1 MKKKN
6 LVIKINEIKYKIK
19 YKFKYLIKMKSS
31 EPISNNVNLNDTML
45 QIIQTLENLKIKR
58 DKINQDIEEGYQLR
72 EKIQQQLNLYGEQL
86 QKVTD
91 DLEQKQTV
99 LNIYDKIL
107 NESDSAYSKIV
118 QSTQALYNM
127 VKNEEKKFGY
137 QNQ

>member
-1 MKKKN
+1 MKTN
-6 LVIKINEIKYKIK
+6 DAL
-19 YKFKYLIKMKSS
+19 
-31 EPISNNVNLNDTML
+31 NNGNLNDTMIS
-45 QIIQTLENLKIKR
+45 IIQTLENLKAQR
-58 DKINQDIEEGYQLR
+58 DKITQDIEEGYAIR
-72 EKIQQQLNLYGEQL
+72 EKIQQQLNLLAEQL

-137 QNQ
+137 KNQ

>member
-1 MKKKN
+1 MKTKEN
-6 LVIKINEIKYKIK
+6 LTNG
-19 YKFKYLIKMKSS
+19 
-31 EPISNNVNLNDTML
+31 NLNDTML
-45 QIIQTLENLKIKR
+45 SIIQMLENLKGQR
-58 DKINQDIEEGYQLR
+58 DKINQEIEEGFQIK
-72 EKIQQQLNLYGEQL
+72 EKMQAQLNLLGERL

-137 QNQ
+137 NNQ

>member
-1 MKKKN
+1 MKA
-6 LVIKINEIKYKIK
+6 
-19 YKFKYLIKMKSS
+19 S
-31 EPISNNVNLNDTML
+31 EPNSNSVNLNDTMIK
-45 QIIQTLENLKIKR
+45 IIQTLENLKIKR
-58 DKINQDIEEGYQLR
+58 DKINQDLEEGYQLR

-127 VKNEEKKFGY
+127 VKNEEKKIRISKSIMD
-137 QNQ
+137 

>member
-1 MKKKN
+1 MKAK
-6 LVIKINEIKYKIK
+6 EIATQGH
-19 YKFKYLIKMKSS
+19 
-31 EPISNNVNLNDTML
+31 LNDTM
-45 QIIQTLENLKIKR
+45 ISIVETLENLKLQR
-58 DKINQDIEEGYQLR
+58 DKINQEIEEGYQIR
-72 EKIQQQLNLYGEQL
+72 EKIQQQLNILGEQL

-91 DLEQKQTV
+91 GLEQKQTV

-137 QNQ
+137 KNQ

>member
-1 MKKKN
+1 M
-6 LVIKINEIKYKIK
+6 
-19 YKFKYLIKMKSS
+19 MS
-31 EPISNNVNLNDTML
+31 
-45 QIIQTLENLKIKR
+45 IIQTLENLKIKR
-58 DKINQDIEEGYQLR
+58 DKINQDLEEGYQLR

-127 VKNEEKKFGY
+127 VKNEEKKFNY

>member
-1 MKKKN
+1 MKAT
-6 LVIKINEIKYKIK
+6 
-19 YKFKYLIKMKSS
+19 
-31 EPISNNVNLNDTML
+31 NNGNLNDTML
-45 QIIQTLENLKIKR
+45 NIMQTLENLKAQR
-58 DKINQDIEEGYQLR
+58 DKITQDIEDGYQIR
-72 EKIQQQLNLYGEQL
+72 DKIQQQLSVLSEQL

-127 VKNEEKKFGY
+127 VKNEEKKFVY
-137 QNQ
+137 KNQ

>member
-1 MKKKN
+1 MKTN
-6 LVIKINEIKYKIK
+6 DAL
-19 YKFKYLIKMKSS
+19 
-31 EPISNNVNLNDTML
+31 NNGKLKDTMIP
-45 QIIQTLENLKIKR
+45 IIQTLENLKAQR
-58 DKINQDIEEGYQLR
+58 DKITQDIEEGYAIR
-72 EKIQQQLNLYGEQL
+72 EKIQQQLNLLAEQL

-137 QNQ
+137 KNQ

>member
-1 MKKKN
+1 MKTKDA
-6 LVIKINEIKYKIK
+6 IN
-19 YKFKYLIKMKSS
+19 
-31 EPISNNVNLNDTML
+31 NGNLNETML
-45 QIIQTLENLKIKR
+45 LIVQMLDNLKAQR
-58 DKINQDIEEGYQLR
+58 DKINQDIEEGYQIR
-72 EKIQQQLNLYGEQL
+72 EKIQQQLNLLGEQL

-127 VKNEEKKFGY
+127 VKNEEKKFAY
-137 QNQ
+137 KNQ

>member
-1 MKKKN
+1 
-6 LVIKINEIKYKIK
+6 
-19 YKFKYLIKMKSS
+19 MKSK
-31 EPISNNVNLNDTML
+31 EIIHNGNLNDTMIS
-45 QIIQTLENLKIKR
+45 IIQTLENLKVQR
-58 DKINQDIEEGYQLR
+58 DKINKDIEEGYQIR
-72 EKIQQQLNLYGEQL
+72 EKIQQQLNLLGEQL

-107 NESDSAYSKIV
+107 KETDSAYSKIV

-137 QNQ
+137 KNK

>member
-1 MKKKN
+1 MKAT
-6 LVIKINEIKYKIK
+6 
-19 YKFKYLIKMKSS
+19 
-31 EPISNNVNLNDTML
+31 NNNNLNDIMMN
-45 QIIQTLENLKIKR
+45 IMQTLENLKAQR
-58 DKINQDIEEGYQLR
+58 DKITQDIEDEYQIR
-72 EKIQQQLNLYGEQL
+72 DKIQQQLNLLGEQL

-127 VKNEEKKFGY
+127 VKNEEKKFVY
-137 QNQ
+137 KNQ

>member
-1 MKKKN
+1 MKAK
-6 LVIKINEIKYKIK
+6 EIATKG
-19 YKFKYLIKMKSS
+19 
-31 EPISNNVNLNDTML
+31 NLNDTM
-45 QIIQTLENLKIKR
+45 ISIVETLENLKLQR
-58 DKINQDIEEGYQLR
+58 DKINQEIEEGYQIR
-72 EKIQQQLNLYGEQL
+72 EKIQQQLNILGEQL

-91 DLEQKQTV
+91 GLEQKQTV

-137 QNQ
+137 KNQ

>member
-1 MKKKN
+1 MKAT
-6 LVIKINEIKYKIK
+6 
-19 YKFKYLIKMKSS
+19 
-31 EPISNNVNLNDTML
+31 NNGNLNDTM
-45 QIIQTLENLKIKR
+45 INIMQTLENLKAQR
-58 DKINQDIEEGYQLR
+58 DKITQDIEDGYQIR
-72 EKIQQQLNLYGEQL
+72 DKIQQQLSVLSEQL

-127 VKNEEKKFGY
+127 VKNEEKKFVY
-137 QNQ
+137 KNQ

>member
-1 MKKKN
+1 MKAT
-6 LVIKINEIKYKIK
+6 
-19 YKFKYLIKMKSS
+19 
-31 EPISNNVNLNDTML
+31 NNNNLNDTMMN
-45 QIIQTLENLKIKR
+45 IMQTLENLKSQR
-58 DKINQDIEEGYQLR
+58 DKITQDIEDGYQIR
-72 EKIQQQLNLYGEQL
+72 EKIQQQLNILGEQL

-127 VKNEEKKFGY
+127 VKNEEKKFVY
-137 QNQ
+137 KNQ

>member
-1 MKKKN
+1 
-6 LVIKINEIKYKIK
+6 
-19 YKFKYLIKMKSS
+19 MKSS

-91 DLEQKQTV
+91 VEINKELEKDL
-99 LNIYDKIL
+99 D
-107 NESDSAYSKIV
+107 
-118 QSTQALYNM
+118 LYLPNY
-127 VKNEEKKFGY
+127 KRTKKEEKKKKKDNKAKRAKKKAAKKKRQEEAKKKREAEGK
-137 QNQ
+137 

>member
-1 MKKKN
+1 MKEE
-6 LVIKINEIKYKIK
+6 VPIN
-19 YKFKYLIKMKSS
+19 
-31 EPISNNVNLNDTML
+31 NGNLNDTMIS
-45 QIIQTLENLKIKR
+45 IIQMLENLKGQR
-58 DKINQDIEEGYQLR
+58 DKLNQDIEEGYQIR
-72 EKIQQQLNLYGEQL
+72 EKIQQQLNLLGEQL

-91 DLEQKQTV
+91 DLEQKQTI

-137 QNQ
+137 KNQ

>member
-1 MKKKN
+1 
-6 LVIKINEIKYKIK
+6 
-19 YKFKYLIKMKSS
+19 MKSS

-72 EKIQQQLNLYGEQL
+72 EKIQQQLNLLGEQL

-107 NESDSAYSKIV
+107 NETDSAYSKIV

-137 QNQ
+137 KNK

>member
-1 MKKKN
+1 MKEE
-6 LVIKINEIKYKIK
+6 VAIN
-19 YKFKYLIKMKSS
+19 
-31 EPISNNVNLNDTML
+31 NGNLNDTMIS
-45 QIIQTLENLKIKR
+45 IIQMLENLKGQR
-58 DKINQDIEEGYQLR
+58 DKLNQDIEEGYQIR
-72 EKIQQQLNLYGEQL
+72 EKMQQQLNLLGEQL

-91 DLEQKQTV
+91 DLEQKQTI

-137 QNQ
+137 KNQ